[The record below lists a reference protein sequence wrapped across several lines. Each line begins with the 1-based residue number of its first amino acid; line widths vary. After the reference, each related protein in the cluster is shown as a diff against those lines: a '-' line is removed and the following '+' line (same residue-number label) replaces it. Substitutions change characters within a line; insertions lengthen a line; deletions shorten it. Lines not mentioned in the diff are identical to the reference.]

1 MKSPTHQRA
10 QRGNKDGQAL
20 ILFTLFLL
28 VLILFVGL
36 GIDLGFAYITK
47 AQLSKAIDA
56 ATLAGVSNY
65 QQSDSGAAAR
75 TNALNTF
82 YANYAT
88 NGVTGRAAAGAKVTP
103 TVTFG
108 LDANN
113 NRTITVQASA
123 TINTYFLRALSVLG
137 DTQWKTLTVGDSASA
152 TRSKVVMT
160 LVLDT
165 SLSMDPTC
173 DADYGNCPWCSEGG
187 LYLPNAVT
195 QFINIFDDKVDRAA
209 VVSFGT
215 VPEINVA
222 MNTLGSPFK
231 ANVISFVNTLKNSS
245 GYAGY
250 TFSPGGLTNA
260 LVINNAV
267 NDSTAIKVVVFFTDG
282 QPNAVESV
290 LTNNTASIPTPC
302 LTGSHTNWIYAGFDS
317 GNPCF
322 QSPEV
327 LFFFPPNVDST
338 ELNSVCT
345 QPGSCCGGTGVL
357 NEFRSWDGTLK
368 TFTEANVVAESTN
381 RCILISNQMRANSNY
396 VYAVGLNNGAIGAP
410 ALDLL
415 QEVANDPN
423 SPTYNASL
431 PVGAAL
437 ISNGNDLTQVFQQIA
452 SDIILRL
459 IQ

>member
-1 MKSPTHQRA
+1 MKSFPHRDKQHGK
-10 QRGNKDGQAL
+10 QNGQAL

-28 VLILFVGL
+28 ALILFVGL
-36 GIDLGFAYITK
+36 GVDLGFAYITK

-65 QQSDSGAAAR
+65 QQSDNGAAAT

-88 NGVTGRAAAGAKVTP
+88 NGVTGRGTAKVIP

-108 LDANN
+108 LDGNN
-113 NRTITVQASA
+113 NRTISVQASA
-123 TINTYFLRALSVLG
+123 TIKTYFLRILSVLG
-137 DTQWKTLTVGDSASA
+137 DTQWRTLTVGDSASA

-222 MNTLGSPFK
+222 MNTVGSPFK
-231 ANVISFVNTLKNSS
+231 ANVISFVNTLKTSS

-267 NDSTAIKVVVFFTDG
+267 NDSTAVKVVVFFTDG
-282 QPNAVESV
+282 QPNAVETT
-290 LTNNTASIPTPC
+290 LTNSTSLTPC

-322 QSPEV
+322 QTPEV

-338 ELNSVCT
+338 ELNSTCT
-345 QPGSCCGGTGVL
+345 TPGCCGGTGTL

-368 TFTEANVVAESTN
+368 LFNETNVVAESTN
-381 RCILISNQMRANSNY
+381 RCILIANQMRANSNY

-423 SPTYNASL
+423 SPTYNVNQ

-437 ISNGNDLTQVFQQIA
+437 VSNGNDLTQVFQQIA